1 MLKFR
6 KVKQGLERVYNAK
19 NMLKY
24 YIPYDC
30 FLDDE
35 RSVILNKNGSLQATY
50 QIEFADLEY
59 SMPEVEDGVMY
70 VLNNALKKLDENFTL
85 HFETQRKRVNKLSQK
100 TTKLVFY
107 IFSTFWNRTIGQS
120 PVSVTGKALHFTKR
134 PCTAD
139 IT

>member
-6 KVKQGLERVYNAK
+6 KVQQGLERVYNAK

-70 VLNNALKKLDENFTL
+70 VLNNALKKLDEKFTL
-85 HFETQRKRVNKLSQK
+85 HFETQRKRVNKNGEVILETVPIPTEK
-100 TTKLVFY
+100 ILKLRQEKLKGDYF
-107 IFSTFWNRTIGQS
+107 
-120 PVSVTGKALHFTKR
+120 
-134 PCTAD
+134 CTE
-139 IT
+139 